1 MAQAVSEPDGL
12 LHFNAG
18 LAEIDAIVTDS
29 HGRRLDDLR
38 ANEVQLLQ
46 DGKRQKITQFRFVPA
61 SGEGHKANSPMS
73 KAPSQSESHRTFVVL
88 LDDLQMSF
96 GECAMMRRELLKF
109 IDNEL
114 RQGDLWAFYKTTG
127 GSGAWQTFS
136 SDRQEIRAAVEHIGG
151 LPQPALIAATDDE
164 LPFFSV
170 IKRAILQLGTL
181 PGRKT
186 IVLLNSGMTVDM
198 QHWAEI
204 MENIRQVSDAA
215 NRASV
220 RIESID
226 LRGLPV
232 GAAMPDNY
240 ADASH
245 QYADYIP
252 PK

>member
-1 MAQAVSEPDGL
+1 M
-12 LHFNAG
+12 
-18 LAEIDAIVTDS
+18 
-29 HGRRLDDLR
+29 
-38 ANEVQLLQ
+38 
-46 DGKRQKITQFRFVPA
+46 
-61 SGEGHKANSPMS
+61 
-73 KAPSQSESHRTFVVL
+73 
-88 LDDLQMSF
+88 
-96 GECAMMRRELLKF
+96 
-109 IDNEL
+109 
-114 RQGDLWAFYKTTG
+114 
-127 GSGAWQTFS
+127 
-136 SDRQEIRAAVEHIGG
+136 EHIGG

-204 MENIRQVSDAA
+204 MENIRRLSDAA
-215 NRASV
+215 NRASA

-252 PK
+252 PKLE